1 MRKFLFKVFIFLAGL
16 VVMDIL
22 VGLGAKYLV
31 NHAKGGTT
39 RLCTYICH
47 SMKEECLVFG
57 SSRGQCHYDPD
68 IIADS
73 LGMSCWN
80 CSKGGNGIILMYG
93 RYVQIANRYTPRLIV
108 YDSFSI
114 YDLLANDNSKYLGNL
129 RYFYDVPG
137 IDSIFWSVDKNER
150 YKMLSHLYQYNSS
163 LQQLVAD
170 NIHPFL
176 THIKGYIPEDKK
188 MTYKPKVSV
197 LKYEDAEYD
206 PLKLAYLEKL
216 AVACRQKGTRL
227 VFTISPCFGQTDD
240 SVYKPLK
247 DLCRKYGIV
256 LLNHYCDSEFVYDE
270 NLFKDSVHMNRAG
283 ATKYTKKLTSELKEV
298 MKRP

>member
-31 NHAKGGTT
+31 NHAKGGDTE
-39 RLCTYICH
+39 LLADICYRI
-47 SMKEECLVFG
+47 KEECLVLG
-57 SSRGQCHYDPD
+57 SSRGQYHYDPD

-80 CSKGGNGIILMYG
+80 CSAGGNGIILMYG

-108 YDSFSI
+108 YDSFSNF
-114 YDLLANDNSKYLGNL
+114 DLLANDNSKYLGNL

-150 YKMLSHLYQYNSS
+150 YKMLSSCYRYNSA
-163 LQQLVAD
+163 LQHLVSE
-170 NIHPFL
+170 NIHPFR
-176 THIKGYIPEDKK
+176 TDIKGYFPNDKK
-188 MTYKPKVSV
+188 MTRKPKVSV

-227 VFTISPCFGQTDD
+227 VFTISPSFGQTDD
-240 SVYKPLK
+240 SVFKPLK

-270 NLFKDSVHMNRAG
+270 NLFSDPVHMNRTG
-283 ATKYTKKLTSELKEV
+283 ATKYTKKLTSELKEAL
-298 MKRP
+298 KRP